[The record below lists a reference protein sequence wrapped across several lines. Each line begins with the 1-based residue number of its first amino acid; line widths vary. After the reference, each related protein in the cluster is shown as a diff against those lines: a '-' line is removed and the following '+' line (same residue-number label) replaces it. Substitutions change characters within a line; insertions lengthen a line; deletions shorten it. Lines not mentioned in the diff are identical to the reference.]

1 MKTSEFICFEA
12 TITNLQARDRD
23 GAIKEMVQALHK
35 AGKLGKNSPDKIA
48 KSVIERENEA
58 STGIGKGVAVPH
70 VKHDDMDQISAVVG
84 LTDEGIDFSSLDKQ
98 PVFSIILL
106 VSAAKQPDKHLAAM
120 ERIFKLLQDERF
132 RKFLRQAKTVEDVKD
147 LFLEADQGQQ

>member
-1 MKTSEFICFEA
+1 MNTSEFMCFEA
-12 TITNLQARDRD
+12 TVTNLQARDRD
-23 GAIKEMVQALHK
+23 GVINEMVQALDN
-35 AGKLGKNSPDKIA
+35 AGRLGKTSSDQIA

-70 VKHDDMDQISAVVG
+70 VKHDDIHQISAVVG
-84 LTDEGIDFSSLDKQ
+84 LTEEGVDFSSLDKQ
-98 PVFSIILL
+98 PVYSIILL
-106 VSAAKQPDKHLAAM
+106 VSSAKQPEKHLAAM